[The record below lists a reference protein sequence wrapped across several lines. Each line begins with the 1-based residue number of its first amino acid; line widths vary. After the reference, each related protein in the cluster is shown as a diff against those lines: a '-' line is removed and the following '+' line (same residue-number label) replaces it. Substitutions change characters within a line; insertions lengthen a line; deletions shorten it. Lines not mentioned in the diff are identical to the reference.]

1 MEKFSVQHLAV
12 TFLAGSAYQYFRL
25 VFYSEN
31 TTSIPRLEVEEEE
44 RKERGAMQRLDDS
57 SLRLFFKSLERVR
70 YFFEFPIVTERWT
83 GELSTFDRDETKS
96 ICNAG
101 SSWSSLKRR
110 ISMRSYLL
118 EESKEKWKREIL
130 PTNPF
135 NPSPHSFRTLCRK
148 FVQNFMR
155 PFEFRIDY
163 RGKRGRSRISTRA
176 SIINQPFCESWRN

>member
-1 MEKFSVQHLAV
+1 MTTLLFDYSLNRSNESAIFS
-12 TFLAGSAYQYFRL
+12 SFRL
-25 VFYSEN
+25 LQKGGPEN
-31 TTSIPRLEVEEEE
+31 CPPS
-44 RKERGAMQRLDDS
+44 
-57 SLRLFFKSLERVR
+57 
-70 YFFEFPIVTERWT
+70 IVTRQSRSATPEV
-83 GELSTFDRDETKS
+83 RD
-96 ICNAG
+96 
-101 SSWSSLKRR
+101 LKRR

-163 RGKRGRSRISTRA
+163 RGKRGRSPISTRA
-176 SIINQPFCESWRN
+176 SIINQPFRESWRN